1 MKICCQPFKIP
12 THVICKQSIQ
22 IPACIVH
29 HQSILTDKISM
40 CACYRD
46 IIYRVT
52 SFQLFDG
59 SQGLVSVF
67 SSYLI
72 AAFEISGSYPIPIC
86 MQKRVAGRNF
96 NDFILVK
103 CQFPNVIGNVG
114 KDKGII
120 FLFVYQNVEKDFVIK
135 LLYRNV
141 CHFIICHSVQ
151 NAE

>member
-1 MKICCQPFKIP
+1 
-12 THVICKQSIQ
+12 
-22 IPACIVH
+22 
-29 HQSILTDKISM
+29 
-40 CACYRD
+40 
-46 IIYRVT
+46 VT

-72 AAFEISGSYPIPIC
+72 AAFEISGSYPIPIF
-86 MQKRVAGRNF
+86 MQKRVAERNF

-120 FLFVYQNVEKDFVIK
+120 LNHKTIFKPRYAQAAPMTK
-135 LLYRNV
+135 
-141 CHFIICHSVQ
+141 
-151 NAE
+151 